1 MKNLRD
7 EYPKWLDAN
16 GESLPDADLERYY
29 QQLEK
34 IKEICDMYEKDGEQT
49 DQTKVFEMLA

>member
-16 GESLPDADLERYY
+16 GEGLPDADLERYY

-34 IKEICDMYEKDGEQT
+34 IKEICDLYEKDGEKT
-49 DQTKVFEMLA
+49 D